1 MAQVVMETIMENP
14 WLSIPAGDYEAHMS
28 SPNVDQFAF
37 LGMTFKEALD
47 KHDCSAVALLGCA
60 TGNGLEYID
69 RYATGKVTAIDINPE
84 YLEIVR
90 QRFEK
95 SLSGLEIMEADL
107 ETCKLEKRAYSLI
120 FAGLIFEYLDP
131 RKLLT
136 GISGWLR
143 KKGVMVAVLQLPAR
157 NVKKVTETSFVSLK
171 KLESIMHLVS
181 PQAFQAMALYAGLQ
195 EMEAETVIP
204 GPGKPFY
211 IGTYVKM

>member
-1 MAQVVMETIMENP
+1 MVMKTIMDNP
-14 WLSIPAGDYEAHMS
+14 WLNISADDYEAHMS
-28 SPNVDQFAF
+28 SPNVDQLSF

-60 TGNGLEYID
+60 TGNGLEYIN
-69 RYATGKVTAIDINPE
+69 RYTTKKVTVVDINLE
-84 YLEIVR
+84 YLEILR
-90 QRFEK
+90 QRHEK
-95 SLSGLEIMEADL
+95 SVQGLEIIEADL
-107 ETCKLEKRAYSLI
+107 ETCELDNQAYSLI

-131 RKLLT
+131 RILLT

-157 NVKKVTETSFVSLK
+157 NVKKVTNTSFISLK

-181 PQAFQAMALYAGLQ
+181 PQAFQAMARYAGLQ
-195 EMEAETVIP
+195 ELEAETVIPVIP

-211 IGTYVKM
+211 IGTYIKM